1 MYDVGV
7 GRIVSNAKT
16 GSISILDPLH
26 WQPRLIPKVL
36 DLPLT
41 NAEHHPWKDPC
52 RDRPLCLRVKSYFV
66 AAKLSSTRVH
76 QTPFTKTGIFV
87 IIKHTL
93 FSRNRN
99 KNSRKTTLFRLSTAP
114 AITNSSLV
122 EISPCKKKKTLAPH
136 DPLEFKYQ
144 KKNHNKALTKSTGL
158 HLQSF
163 LSSSN
168 TWFKLRKKQ
177 NKTTLFHLSTVPT
190 ITVSGSVKIN
200 PQFLPR

>member
-76 QTPFTKTGIFV
+76 RTPFTKTGIFV

-122 EISPCKKKKTLAPH
+122 EISPCKKKRLWLHMTPWSLS
-136 DPLEFKYQ
+136 
-144 KKNHNKALTKSTGL
+144 TK
-158 HLQSF
+158 
-163 LSSSN
+163 
-168 TWFKLRKKQ
+168 R
-177 NKTTLFHLSTVPT
+177 KTTTKPSP
-190 ITVSGSVKIN
+190 N
-200 PQFLPR
+200 PPDSIYSHFYHHQTPDSNSEKNK